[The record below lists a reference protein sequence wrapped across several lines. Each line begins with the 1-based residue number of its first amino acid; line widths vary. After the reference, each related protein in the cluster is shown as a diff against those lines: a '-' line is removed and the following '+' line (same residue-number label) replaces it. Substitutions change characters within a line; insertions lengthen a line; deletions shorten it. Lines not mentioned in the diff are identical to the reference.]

1 MNAKNAIDRKVS
13 RVRGGDVR
21 DTVREVSGREHGVEE
36 TLAAKGM
43 GLDPI
48 GEEAHGGIGRVR
60 LNGFGGM
67 PPEFAV
73 RQRRLD
79 IER

>member
-48 GEEAHGGIGRVR
+48 GEEAHGG
-60 LNGFGGM
+60 M